1 VNRIEEILRATNG
14 GLSIFQHELGTGWQ
28 LSRNFQ
34 NPFLAEKQKTPS
46 FNVSLD
52 GTGHCRFKDFATG
65 DAGDC
70 FDLVMRLHRLNE
82 AKDAVSY
89 IEHELNLPSIPSKP
103 SKPIEVKRQL
113 PTMAR
118 PFEPNVRTVFA
129 ESELAFWQQS
139 GIDLDELTKF
149 GVCALESYKATRAD
163 GTTYT
168 VRSTAT
174 GPLYAYDAGNGFWKV
189 YAPKGERKYK
199 FAWPTGQPSSYV
211 FGLDQLPEWSPCI
224 LLAAGEKDA
233 MTLSAHGYAAVTVG
247 SETALIDVALV
258 ALLRERCDEVL
269 ICYDADE
276 TGRKRAKEIAA
287 EHGLRWVELPVELAP
302 YGKDATDFYRAVYE
316 GKLRPELLQV
326 AVRNAN
332 APEPKAQPSSA
343 TPLRLASTRLRTMP
357 QRVSEGKNALPLEP
371 LWGCLWERPGIAI
384 LAGEPGAGKS
394 LVSVHVAH
402 AVSSATS
409 ELLGLACSANE
420 TVLYYDFEL
429 TDRQFESRFSDFP
442 FTEKFIVGDFNPEAL
457 DVAFTFD
464 QIAADLEE
472 TGAKLL
478 IIDNITALALKTTAD
493 ADASMAVMRG
503 LKRLQ
508 VERGVSSLIL
518 AHPPKVPAGVPLS
531 LNHVGGSKHITNFAD
546 SVFFIARSEQGPNTR
561 YIKQVK
567 NRTGEMLPGVL
578 VCEIAP
584 MQGHLGFTLIGA
596 DEERSHLAQV
606 EGVTSKPEGESTAD
620 VAKLRELWRAN
631 PNTPQAALGKLL
643 NRSAGWVNKH
653 IQQFRAEPA
662 DVHGIHAHPGIV
674 NAVNVNSDFMQAA

>member
-1 VNRIEEILRATNG
+1 MNRIQEILRATNG
-14 GLSIFQHELGTGWQ
+14 GLSIFQHELDADWQ
-28 LSRNFQ
+28 LGRNFQ
-34 NPFLAEKQKTPS
+34 NPFLTEKQQTPS

-65 DAGDC
+65 DTGDC
-70 FDLVMRLHRLNE
+70 FDLVVRLHGLNQ
-82 AKDAVSY
+82 AKDAVAY
-89 IEHELNLPSIPSKP
+89 IEHEFNLLSTPSKP
-103 SKPIEVKRQL
+103 PKLLEVKRRL
-113 PTMAR
+113 PTTAR
-118 PFEPNVRTVFA
+118 LFEPDIRAVFT

-139 GIDLDELTKF
+139 GIDQDMLTKF
-149 GVCALESYKATRAD
+149 GVRALKSYQATRAD

-168 VRSTAT
+168 VHSTAT
-174 GPLYAYDAGNGFWKV
+174 TPLFAYNAGNGFWKV

-247 SETALIDVALV
+247 SETASIDVALV
-258 ALLRERCDEVL
+258 AQLRERCDEVL

-276 TGRKRAKEIAA
+276 TGRKRAREIAA
-287 EHGLRWVELPVELAP
+287 EHGLRWIELPAELAP

-316 GKLRPELLQV
+316 KKLRPELLQI
-326 AVRNAN
+326 AVKNAH
-332 APEPKAQPSSA
+332 APELKVRPNSA
-343 TPLRLASTRLRTMP
+343 APLRLASTRLRTMP
-357 QRVSEGKNALPLEP
+357 QRVNDGKNAPPLAP

-394 LVSVHVAH
+394 LAGVHVAH

-409 ELLGLACSANE
+409 ELLGLACSTNE
-420 TVLYYDFEL
+420 KVLYYDFEL
-429 TDRQFESRFSDFP
+429 TDRQIESRFADFP
-442 FTEKFIVGDFNPEAL
+442 FTENLIVGDFNPEAL
-457 DVAFTFD
+457 EVAFTFD

-578 VCEIAP
+578 ACEIAP
-584 MQGHLGFTLIGA
+584 MQGHLGFTLIGP
-596 DEERSHLAQV
+596 DEERGHLAQV
-606 EGVTSKPEGESTAD
+606 EGVASKPEGESTAD
-620 VAKLRELWRAN
+620 VAKLRELWRVN

-643 NRSAGWVNKH
+643 NRSVGWVNKH
-653 IQQFRAEPA
+653 IRQFRAEPA
-662 DVHGIHAHPGIV
+662 DVHGIHAHPSTL
-674 NAVNVNSDFMQAA
+674 NAVNVNDDFMQAA